1 MNRIISAIIVFL
13 FISNSYFAQLTTES
27 QKELTKDS
35 SLTSVKDKDIKIDN
49 PDIQMPKWH
58 EFITNI
64 PSGLFKILFIDFQRG

>member
-13 FISNSYFAQLTTES
+13 FISNSYFAQSTTES

-49 PDIQMPKWH
+49 PDIQMPK
-58 EFITNI
+58 
-64 PSGLFKILFIDFQRG
+64 